1 MHEYV
6 VQGSLGL
13 AQRSTLRIEDGAG
26 ILVYV
31 WEGEVWLTEDGARE
45 DRVLQPGQWHRL
57 ERSGAAIAYA
67 LERATVTLTAPEPA
81 HYARRIV
88 LTRPGGAVTL
98 ELYNAARE
106 RGRGLGARLVRM
118 WAGLFAP
125 QARPTTAAL

>member
-6 VQGSLGL
+6 IQGSLGL

-31 WEGEVWLTEDGARE
+31 WEGEVWLTEDRERE
-45 DRVLQPGQWHRL
+45 DRVLQAGQWHRL
-57 ERSGAAIAYA
+57 ERSGAAIAVA

-81 HYARRIV
+81 NYARRIV
-88 LTRPGGAVTL
+88 LARADGAAPI

-106 RGRGLGARLVRM
+106 RRRGIVERVRGL
-118 WAGLFAP
+118 WTGLFAP
-125 QARPTTAAL
+125 RARPTTAAL